1 MKKNRRNHRKNK
13 NANYSDTKKI
23 TNVLLKAIFILA
35 ILFLII
41 VIFNV
46 AKNWIKYNTITKQY
60 LSNLNTL
67 ETPDKEEEKVDSQ
80 ENSDTSFNLTA
91 IGDIMCHNTQYIDA
105 YNSNTGKYDF
115 SYVFDD
121 INHYI
126 KNSDITVANLETTFA
141 GEDKGY
147 SNYPRFNTPDALA
160 YNLKKLGVDV
170 ISTAGNHSLDYG
182 FDGLS
187 RTIDVLN
194 LADISHVGT
203 YKTQEE
209 RDTIVFKYVKGI
221 KIAFINY
228 AYGTNGITIPSD
240 KTFCINLIDK
250 DLIKKD
256 IENAKSQN
264 ADMIVASVHWGT
276 EYSTVPN
283 DTQNELADFLFQ
295 NGVNI
300 ILGTHPH
307 VLQKMEKRTVT
318 LEYGTTQDGFIIY
331 SLGNFISDQNAK
343 NTRTSIILDLKITK
357 HADNS
362 ISIDEVNYTPIYM
375 YKNNSASSKKM
386 KLLDIHKTISLYEN
400 GTDTS
405 IGENMYTTLKKE
417 LDTISANVNGDGE
430 RGQWGRRRMTQ
441 FFKIVSFFSVPIDLF
456 LHPH

>member
-1 MKKNRRNHRKNK
+1 MKKNRRNHQKNK
-13 NANYSDTKKI
+13 NPNYSDTKKI
-23 TNVLLKAIFILA
+23 TNILLKAIFILA

-46 AKNWIKYNTITKQY
+46 AKNWIKYNSITKQY

-67 ETPDKEEEKVDSQ
+67 ETPDKEEKVNSQ

-91 IGDIMCHNTQYIDA
+91 VGDIMCHNTQYIDA

-187 RTIDVLN
+187 RTIDILN
-194 LADISHVGT
+194 SADISHVGT

-240 KTFCINLIDK
+240 KAFCINLIDK

-276 EYSTVPN
+276 EYSTIPN

-318 LEYGTTQDGFIIY
+318 LEDGTTQDGFIIY

-375 YKNNSASSKKM
+375 YKNSSASSKKM
-386 KLLDIHKTISLYEN
+386 KLLDINKTISLYEN

-441 FFKIVSFFSVPIDLF
+441 F
-456 LHPH
+456 